1 MNEVKDVLKNIT
13 ILYIEDDEF
22 IRNSVTKTL
31 KLLCDNVISIKDCDN
46 AYEVYNE
53 QKPNIIISDI
63 LLNKISGIDFVKQIR
78 EEDKDIPII
87 LLSAYSDT
95 SYLLDAVKLH
105 LVDYLIKPV
114 DFESLYDTLKK
125 ATQYLIENSLLQVKI
140 TKDITYFISK
150 RTVMQDAKDI
160 QLSLNELS
168 LLELLIKN
176 KNRTVNTQEIK
187 TLIWKDDYPSES
199 AFKSL
204 IYKLRKKIGKDTIIS
219 SSGFGFR
226 IILEN

>member
-1 MNEVKDVLKNIT
+1 MEYLFTLYYVFIKVLFNLPVKDT
-13 ILYIEDDEF
+13 Q
-22 IRNSVTKTL
+22 TGL
-31 KLLCDNVISIKDCDN
+31 KLFN
-46 AYEVYNE
+46 
-53 QKPNIIISDI
+53 
-63 LLNKISGIDFVKQIR
+63 
-78 EEDKDIPII
+78 
-87 LLSAYSDT
+87 
-95 SYLLDAVKLH
+95 
-105 LVDYLIKPV
+105 
-114 DFESLYDTLKK
+114 YDTLKK